1 MTMRAYFRAIRMLA
15 IIFCGLLF
23 LLPLW
28 WVTISA
34 LRPEAEIFSY
44 ISPIS
49 LWTILPLHITLEN
62 IIALWQTPFALA
74 IWNSVFLAAL
84 TVSFGLVVCSL
95 AAFALSVIEF
105 RGRDLVFSLIV
116 VSFLIPFDSIA
127 LPLYGIMRAAHLQN
141 TYFGLV
147 LPGIGNGLAIFL
159 LRQFFLGIP
168 RELREAA
175 MVDGL
180 GWFGIYWR
188 IYLPL
193 SGNAMLSAAM
203 MLFIYQWQAY
213 LWPLLIAP
221 SPQFKVAAIAIAQFS
236 DMYGASYGLIFSAAV
251 FISLIPM
258 IILGI
263 FQRYFNL
270 SIASTGGKE

>member
-1 MTMRAYFRAIRMLA
+1 MSPGYWKAIRLMA
-15 IIFCGLLF
+15 IAFCGLLF

-34 LRPEAEIFSY
+34 LRPETEIFSF

-49 LWTILPLHITLEN
+49 IWTILPRTFTLEN
-62 IIALWQTPFALA
+62 MISLWQTPFARAIFNSLLLA
-74 IWNSVFLAAL
+74 FL
-84 TVSFGLVVCSL
+84 TVVFGLIVCTL
-95 AAFALSVIEF
+95 AAFALSAMEF
-105 RGRDLVFSLIV
+105 RGRELIFSLV
-116 VSFLIPFDSIA
+116 VISFLIPFDSIA
-127 LPLYGIMRAAHLQN
+127 LPLYGMMRAANLQN

-159 LRQFFLGIP
+159 LRQFFLGLP

-180 GWFGIYWR
+180 GWFGVFWR

-193 SGNAMLSAAM
+193 SVNALVAAAM

-221 SPQFKVAAIAIAQFS
+221 APEFKVASVAIAQFS

-258 IILGI
+258 LILGI

-270 SIASTGGKE
+270 SVASTGSKE

>member
-1 MTMRAYFRAIRMLA
+1 MTSPGYFRAIRLMA

-34 LRPEAEIFSY
+34 LRPEAEIFRY
-44 ISPIS
+44 ISPIGP
-49 LWTILPLHITLEN
+49 WTILPLNPTLEN
-62 IIALWQTPFALA
+62 MIALWQTPFARA
-74 IWNSVFLAAL
+74 IFNSVFLAAL
-84 TVSFGLVVCSL
+84 TVIGGLIVCSL
-95 AAFALSVIEF
+95 AAFALAAMEF
-105 RGRDLVFSLIV
+105 KGRELVFSLIV
-116 VSFLIPFDSIA
+116 ISFLIPFDSIA
-127 LPLYGIMRAAHLQN
+127 LPLYGMMRSANLQN

-159 LRQFFLGIP
+159 LRQFFLGLP
-168 RELREAA
+168 KELREAA

-180 GWFGIYWR
+180 GWFGVFWR

-193 SGNAMLSAAM
+193 SGNALLSAAM

-221 SPQFKVAAIAIAQFS
+221 APEFKVAAVAIAQFS

-258 IILGI
+258 LILGI

-270 SIASTGGKE
+270 SVASTGGKE

>member
-1 MTMRAYFRAIRMLA
+1 MISSGYLRAVRMLA
-15 IIFCGLLF
+15 IVFCGLLF

-44 ISPIS
+44 ISPIGP
-49 LWTILPLHITLEN
+49 WTILPLHATLEN
-62 IIALWQTPFALA
+62 VIALWQTPFARA
-74 IWNSVFLAAL
+74 IGNSVLLAAL
-84 TVSFGLVVCSL
+84 TVFFGLIVCSL
-95 AAFALSVIEF
+95 AAFALAVIEF
-105 RGRDLVFSLIV
+105 RGRDIVFSLIV

-127 LPLYGIMRAAHLQN
+127 LPLFGIMRAAHLQN

-168 RELREAA
+168 RDLREAA

-180 GWFGIYWR
+180 GWFGVFWR

-193 SGNAMLSAAM
+193 SGNALLSAAM

-221 SPQFKVAAIAIAQFS
+221 APEYKVAAIAIAQFS

-258 IILGI
+258 VILGI

-270 SIASTGGKE
+270 SVASTGGKE

>member
-1 MTMRAYFRAIRMLA
+1 MTPTYFRAIRLMA

-44 ISPIS
+44 LSPIGI
-49 LWTILPLHITLEN
+49 WTILPLNFTLEN
-62 IIALWQTPFALA
+62 MIALWQTPFARA
-74 IWNSVFLAAL
+74 IFNSIFLAAL
-84 TVSFGLVVCSL
+84 TVVFGLIVCAL
-95 AAFALSVIEF
+95 AAFALAAIEF
-105 RGRDLVFSLIV
+105 RGRNVVFSLIV

-127 LPLYGIMRAAHLQN
+127 LPLYGMMRAVNLQN

-159 LRQFFLGIP
+159 LRQFFLGLP

-180 GWFGIYWR
+180 GWFGVFWR

-193 SGNAMLSAAM
+193 SGNALLSAAM

-221 SPQFKVAAIAIAQFS
+221 APEFKVASVAIAQFS

-258 IILGI
+258 LILGI
-263 FQRYFNL
+263 FQRYFNI
-270 SIASTGGKE
+270 SVASTGGKE